1 MHRTTIYLP
10 EELRRSIKEAVKS
23 RGESE
28 ASFIREAL
36 ERAVSSLPA
45 PRPRLPLFSSG
56 DSRLAEHVD
65 EALAGFGTT

>member
-10 EELRRSIKEAVKS
+10 EELRRSIKEAVKT

-28 ASFIREAL
+28 ASFIRGAL
-36 ERAVSSLPA
+36 ERAVSNLPA
-45 PRPRLPLFSSG
+45 PRPRLPLFASG

-65 EALAGFGTT
+65 DALAGFGTT